1 MGSTFHLQIAS
12 LDGLMYDGQV
22 QSVSCRTIHGDLA
35 ILAHHMNYCTAIGMG
50 KAVVVLED
58 GTKREAACIGG
69 MTRAEASKR
78 RAEEKMAQTGL
89 SEQDYKMAESKLHR
103 ALVRIGTARQNRRN

>member
-35 ILAHHMNYCTAIGMG
+35 ILARPHELLY
-50 KAVVVLED
+50 
-58 GTKREAACIGG
+58 R
-69 MTRAEASKR
+69 
-78 RAEEKMAQTGL
+78 
-89 SEQDYKMAESKLHR
+89 
-103 ALVRIGTARQNRRN
+103 NRYG